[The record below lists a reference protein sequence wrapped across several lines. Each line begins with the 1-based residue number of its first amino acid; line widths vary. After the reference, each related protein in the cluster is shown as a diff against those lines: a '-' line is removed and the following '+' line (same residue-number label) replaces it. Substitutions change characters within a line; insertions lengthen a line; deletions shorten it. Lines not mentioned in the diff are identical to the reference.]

1 MLKPR
6 LRALPVR
13 RCAPSYSTTS
23 HAFPRADVAQVQ
35 NHFAGQNRYA
45 IEFARASR
53 LHQSLHLRLASAA
66 QMKREG
72 VQPNLVIYN
81 CLLEAAAHGAFW
93 LEAWAILDDMRLLGI
108 EPNIMC
114 FNYLLHAV
122 RYRHSHHVARVLK
135 KMEDCGVKPNSQ
147 TLNLLITRYVAE
159 DNLEL
164 ALRHLLS
171 SPQND
176 IVPDIQTVQSVII
189 LAARNNF
196 ARLALDLVHWFERIS
211 ARRLEESAWTHC
223 LIAATETSY
232 ADGVEQCWATL
243 TKHFKILLDEGI
255 CVSVLNTA
263 ARHGLPQ
270 LATEALQMLQKLN
283 VQPEEHH
290 FAAIIEAF
298 CRLRQFKEALLV
310 LDLMTSSNITPSAGT
325 TKPLSDHI
333 EQDAESIDATWRAI
347 DELHKDGRRIDISA
361 PRAVISAAISQN
373 NFSKAIAFYEALP
386 GFNLSPDLSIF
397 NLLLQGCVQIADR
410 QLGDTILTN
419 MKANKIKPNQDTYG
433 NFINLCLTQ
442 SSYEDA
448 FFYLEE
454 MKAAGFKPS
463 ASVYIALVDKCFESN
478 DLRYQIALEEMEE
491 CGYTVPQRYQK
502 NTAAL
507 D

>member
-1 MLKPR
+1 
-6 LRALPVR
+6 
-13 RCAPSYSTTS
+13 
-23 HAFPRADVAQVQ
+23 
-35 NHFAGQNRYA
+35 
-45 IEFARASR
+45 
-53 LHQSLHLRLASAA
+53 
-66 QMKREG
+66 
-72 VQPNLVIYN
+72 
-81 CLLEAAAHGAFW
+81 
-93 LEAWAILDDMRLLGI
+93 
-108 EPNIMC
+108 
-114 FNYLLHAV
+114 
-122 RYRHSHHVARVLK
+122 
-135 KMEDCGVKPNSQ
+135 
-147 TLNLLITRYVAE
+147 
-159 DNLEL
+159 
-164 ALRHLLS
+164 
-171 SPQND
+171 
-176 IVPDIQTVQSVII
+176 
-189 LAARNNF
+189 
-196 ARLALDLVHWFERIS
+196 
-211 ARRLEESAWTHC
+211 
-223 LIAATETSY
+223 
-232 ADGVEQCWATL
+232 
-243 TKHFKILLDEGI
+243 
-255 CVSVLNTA
+255 
-263 ARHGLPQ
+263 
-270 LATEALQMLQKLN
+270 MLQKLN